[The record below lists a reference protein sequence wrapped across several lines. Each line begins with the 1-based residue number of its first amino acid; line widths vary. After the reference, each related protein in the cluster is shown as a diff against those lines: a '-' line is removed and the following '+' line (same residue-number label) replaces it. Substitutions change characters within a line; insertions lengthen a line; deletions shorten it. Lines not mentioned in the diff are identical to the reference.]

1 MKNWKQWTFMSAFL
15 FMAGISSINAQDL
28 IILLDG
34 NVIEAKV
41 TEISSSEIRY
51 KRFDNQNG
59 PTIVLPTANVLSIRY
74 ENGVV
79 EKYNTAFLP
88 EPAPAP
94 GPAPLQAADIPM
106 DAPTT
111 AMDPDKLYWGFY
123 AEPAGFALYGPSIST
138 EWTKGK
144 FNTLLNFRIGAL
156 GLLKDSDFG
165 VGWVVNYFH
174 PSRLGGFYVGGMLEY
189 STGKYEYW
197 REGYRVSQWYW
208 DEGHG
213 YWDPNDGIYHEDSAP
228 QQHETGYDVP
238 SGYQKAQAHNFGIAL
253 SMGYKFVLSSG
264 IYFRTGGYVGITFS
278 NNKDGGGFL
287 FRPELTFGYNF

>member
-28 IILLDG
+28 IILIDG

-41 TEISSSEIRY
+41 TEISPSEIRY
-51 KRFDNQNG
+51 KRFDNLNG
-59 PTIVLPTANVLSIRY
+59 PTIVIPTANVLSIRY

-79 EKYNTAFLP
+79 ENYNTAFLP
-88 EPAPAP
+88 EPAP

-106 DAPTT
+106 DAPSP

-123 AEPAGFALYGPSIST
+123 AEPSGFALYGPSIST

-144 FNTLLNFRIGAL
+144 FNTLLNFRIGVL

-197 REGYRVSQWYW
+197 KEGYHVER
-208 DEGHG
+208 GHYFYHQG
-213 YWDPNDGIYHEDSAP
+213 SWNYPDGTYVPPNPPTWVDDS
-228 QQHETGYDVP
+228 YDVP
-238 SGYQKAQAHNFGIAL
+238 SGWKEARSHNFGIAL

-264 IYFRTGGYVGITFS
+264 IYFRTGGYVGYTFS